1 MMNWCHRRHPSVSVH
16 PTSRLS
22 DILTHMQTRG
32 RLGALWKLLVL
43 SYNGRLGARSCSG
56 PRSSR
61 RTVMWLVRGCK
72 SRTANTAEGTISVD
86 TARIDAEWG
95 GCLSLVTLVDVWGEW
110 IERLLVMSRNEAI
123 SSQSFEVGDH
133 GCGVSPVVC
142 SLSLATSWLC
152 EPKRVV

>member
-95 GCLSLVTLVDVWGEW
+95 GCLSLVTLVDVDAGHAGDVQAVAVETITGEAFW
-110 IERLLVMSRNEAI
+110 NTYTAAVGAAIQDTTLL
-123 SSQSFEVGDH
+123 G
-133 GCGVSPVVC
+133 
-142 SLSLATSWLC
+142 L
-152 EPKRVV
+152 